1 MQYAE
6 ALDVELQFVP
16 LQCIHFMRFVGNGYE
31 LHGYVEL
38 TWHVSQLELSSEQ
51 LASSRDELKHP
62 RVVEFPTE
70 FTKQYA
76 TSVVGAGHRVPTI
89 FVGSCK
95 QLVLSVVHSM
105 HVWSTLP
112 RLLQTSVGS

>member
-1 MQYAE
+1 MQYSE
-6 ALDVELQFVP
+6 ALDIELQFVP
-16 LQCIHFMRFVGNGYE
+16 LQCIHFIRFVGNGYE

-38 TWHVSQLELSSEQ
+38 TWHVLQLELFSEQ
-51 LASSRDELKHP
+51 FSSSRVEVKHP

-76 TSVVGAGHRVPTI
+76 TSVVGAGHRVATI

-95 QLVLSVVHSM
+95 QSLLPLFVVHEM
-105 HVWSTLP
+105 HLWSILP
-112 RLLQTSVGS
+112 RLLQ